1 MKKKWVDLGYRI
13 CKICFYISL
22 ILIVINFF
30 FQESAITMDSYNL
43 ALFIGLFITTN
54 SFFENKFKLWQASL
68 IYFTII
74 LPIDW
79 FLRWCNLETLRI
91 SYSTFLWVLA
101 CEGILVGIF
110 FLMQRLLQKKESV

>member
-43 ALFIGLFITTN
+43 ALFIGLLITTN
-54 SFFENKFKLWQASL
+54 RFFENKFTLWQTLL
-68 IYFTII
+68 IYFTIV
-74 LPIDW
+74 LSIDW

-110 FLMQRLLQKKESV
+110 FLMQRFLQKKESV